1 MCGHS
6 TEKKPKRQTQ
16 HIIPQKTG
24 LRTDC
29 LCTNEHFDLNCLCL
43 LQFLL
48 HSESHIF
55 FEQNGTRIGGSYK
68 KAIYKEYT
76 DGSFT
81 EHRKRL
87 AEEAHLGLLGKR
99 VVLG

>member
-1 MCGHS
+1 MCDHT
-6 TEKKPKRQTQ
+6 TEQKPKRQTQ
-16 HIIPQKTG
+16 HVIPQKTG
-24 LRTDC
+24 LRSDC
-29 LCTNEHFDLNCLCL
+29 LCTAELFDLNCLHL

-48 HSESHIF
+48 YSESHMF
-55 FEQNGTRIGGSYK
+55 FEQSETRIGGSYK

-81 EHRKRL
+81 EHKKRL

-99 VVLG
+99 V

>member
-1 MCGHS
+1 MCNHT

-16 HIIPQKTG
+16 HVIPQKTG
-24 LRTDC
+24 LRSDC
-29 LCTNEHFDLNCLCL
+29 LYTPEHFDLKCLHL
-43 LQFLL
+43 LHFFL

-55 FEQNGTRIGGSYK
+55 FEQSGTRIGGSYK

-81 EHRKRL
+81 EHKKRL
-87 AEEAHLGLLGKR
+87 AEEAHLGLLGER
-99 VVLG
+99 I